1 MRTNK
6 KRMLMLVFSVIFVLS
21 ACAVRR
27 KPEEISLFSE
37 SEEQQEETTG
47 KIYLVER
54 EEIPL
59 EDVTELFLNKSA
71 GEATEFYC
79 ERAGV
84 YEWDGFQ
91 LTVHDKNGWIEN
103 ISEAEKITGLLY
115 SERNEGRWKCY
126 EDVLGSRINIGLE
139 SNTMWWLFPEEEL
152 ETCSKEE
159 AIAACQPYAEALGYG
174 ESKVSVYAGTLDLIQ
189 DVAELILRGAPW
201 EDYEVRT
208 MKEYYELLDQGKTEE
223 AEELYGYRI
232 DGAGRQRIPWEKKHE
247 AMIVTYQPYL
257 DGHLMAQHHNSL
269 VVVYVPLYGHVIYAH
284 ALMPYEVVEVLEE
297 KPLISKSEAVA
308 EVLQLNGYE
317 SVDEIELKDISLLY
331 AHQITLEDGKES
343 AKVIPCWRID
353 YLYQDEEK
361 EEIVGTTMM
370 IDAIYGGKYKE
381 YPHLP

>member
-6 KRMLMLVFSVIFVLS
+6 KRMLMLVLSVIFVLS

-37 SEEQQEETTG
+37 SGEQQEETTG

-54 EEIPL
+54 EEMPL
-59 EDVTELFLNKSA
+59 KEVTEFFINKSVEEA
-71 GEATEFYC
+71 AELYSRGEM
-79 ERAGV
+79 

-91 LTVHDKNGWIEN
+91 LSMHSKDGGIKEPKEDDEI
-103 ISEAEKITGLLY
+103 IFASY
-115 SERNEGRWKCY
+115 SEQNEGRWPCY
-126 EDVLGSRINIGLE
+126 ESVLYARIVRGLE
-139 SNTMWWLFPEEEL
+139 SNTMWWLFPKEEL

-159 AIAACQPYAEALGYG
+159 AIAVSQPYAEALGYG

-189 DVAELILRGAPW
+189 EAAELIGMGAPW
-201 EDYEVRT
+201 EEYEVRT

-232 DGAGRQRIPWEKKHE
+232 DGAGCQRIPWEKKHE

-257 DGHLMAQHHNSL
+257 EGHLMAQHYSSL
-269 VVVYVPLYGHVIYAH
+269 VVVYVPLYGHVIYAQ

-297 KPLISKSEAVA
+297 KPLISKSEAIA

-317 SVDEIELKDISLLY
+317 SVDEIELKDVSLLY
-331 AHQITLEDGKES
+331 AHQITIEDGKES

-361 EEIVGTTMM
+361 EEMVGTTMM
-370 IDAIYGGKYKE
+370 IDAIYGGRYKQ